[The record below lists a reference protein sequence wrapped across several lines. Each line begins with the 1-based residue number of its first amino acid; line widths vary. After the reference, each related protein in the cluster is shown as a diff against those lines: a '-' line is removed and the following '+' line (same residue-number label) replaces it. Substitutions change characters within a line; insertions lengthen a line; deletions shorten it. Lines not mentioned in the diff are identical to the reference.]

1 MHNGRV
7 GSESGCSCVKIPR
20 LRTENFCGR
29 KAPEL
34 GRLSLPKAEDPRSV
48 CTIEPDRLDLILH
61 RLQQNFYDQPP
72 ASHRIAAAVLT
83 DLKTL
88 DEGPSALPH

>member
-1 MHNGRV
+1 M
-7 GSESGCSCVKIPR
+7 
-20 LRTENFCGR
+20 
-29 KAPEL
+29 
-34 GRLSLPKAEDPRSV
+34 PKAEDPRSV
-48 CTIEPDRLDLILH
+48 CTIEPSRLDLILH

-72 ASHRIAAAVLT
+72 ASHWIAAAVLT

>member
-1 MHNGRV
+1 MYNCRGRN
-7 GSESGCSCVKIPR
+7 ESGCSRVKIPR
-20 LRTENFCGR
+20 RRTDNFCGR

-34 GRLSLPKAEDPRSV
+34 GRSSLSKAEDPRNV
-48 CTIEPDRLDLILH
+48 CTIEPSRLDLILH

-72 ASHRIAAAVLT
+72 ASHWIAAAVLT